1 MTKLRIFSALLN
13 RSDRRKGILVIF
25 LVTAGSLLDFVSLA
39 SFLPLIYVII
49 NPGQIESNDYINT
62 VYKALNF
69 SSPSTL
75 IITFTLCVLVF
86 TLIKNLAA
94 HRIAQAKARYIFT
107 IGSQISSLALSRYMK
122 ASYLKFT
129 QIDYTQELNRIA
141 IVPITFANNIISPLA
156 TLLSEGLVFVLLI
169 ACLIF
174 YDIQTFTVVIIVL
187 TPFSLLYFMRR
198 NSLRKISQDLM
209 TKYPLSLK
217 YALQVVEGLFEI
229 RAFNKEGYFKKRFN
243 ELSRSLSL
251 TFAKDHT
258 TQTGASRITEVIAA
272 LIICSLIIFAV
283 VTSQDYRHTI
293 LLLGVYAGASFRMI
307 PSLNRMIGAG
317 IQIRKHEHLFQE
329 LTDLVDTEPLVNKPT
344 GTKANF
350 ATTLELVDLSYQY
363 PNGGRVIDHVS
374 LLIRKGEK
382 IALMGKSGTGKTT
395 LLLILL
401 QFLTEYK
408 GKVLLDGIEIQPANR
423 KAWQNILGYVP
434 QNPLLLDGTI
444 VENIAF
450 GIPPEEIDIKKIDQ
464 LIHDLDLDEMVKA
477 LPEGADTPI
486 GEKGIKLSGGQRQR
500 LSIARAL
507 YANAE
512 ILLLD
517 EVTNQ
522 LDMNTEREIL
532 MLFEKESMSN
542 KTILMVTHQQDL
554 TLKFD
559 RTIRFENG
567 ILFDSSLEKSS
578 R

>member
-1 MTKLRIFSALLN
+1 
-13 RSDRRKGILVIF
+13 
-25 LVTAGSLLDFVSLA
+25 
-39 SFLPLIYVII
+39 
-49 NPGQIESNDYINT
+49 
-62 VYKALNF
+62 
-69 SSPSTL
+69 
-75 IITFTLCVLVF
+75 
-86 TLIKNLAA
+86 
-94 HRIAQAKARYIFT
+94 
-107 IGSQISSLALSRYMK
+107 
-122 ASYLKFT
+122 
-129 QIDYTQELNRIA
+129 
-141 IVPITFANNIISPLA
+141 
-156 TLLSEGLVFVLLI
+156 
-169 ACLIF
+169 
-174 YDIQTFTVVIIVL
+174 
-187 TPFSLLYFMRR
+187 
-198 NSLRKISQDLM
+198 
-209 TKYPLSLK
+209 
-217 YALQVVEGLFEI
+217 
-229 RAFNKEGYFKKRFN
+229 
-243 ELSRSLSL
+243 
-251 TFAKDHT
+251 
-258 TQTGASRITEVIAA
+258 
-272 LIICSLIIFAV
+272 
-283 VTSQDYRHTI
+283 

>member
-1 MTKLRIFSALLN
+1 
-13 RSDRRKGILVIF
+13 
-25 LVTAGSLLDFVSLA
+25 
-39 SFLPLIYVII
+39 
-49 NPGQIESNDYINT
+49 
-62 VYKALNF
+62 
-69 SSPSTL
+69 
-75 IITFTLCVLVF
+75 
-86 TLIKNLAA
+86 
-94 HRIAQAKARYIFT
+94 
-107 IGSQISSLALSRYMK
+107 
-122 ASYLKFT
+122 
-129 QIDYTQELNRIA
+129 
-141 IVPITFANNIISPLA
+141 
-156 TLLSEGLVFVLLI
+156 
-169 ACLIF
+169 
-174 YDIQTFTVVIIVL
+174 
-187 TPFSLLYFMRR
+187 
-198 NSLRKISQDLM
+198 
-209 TKYPLSLK
+209 
-217 YALQVVEGLFEI
+217 
-229 RAFNKEGYFKKRFN
+229 
-243 ELSRSLSL
+243 
-251 TFAKDHT
+251 
-258 TQTGASRITEVIAA
+258 
-272 LIICSLIIFAV
+272 
-283 VTSQDYRHTI
+283 
-293 LLLGVYAGASFRMI
+293 
-307 PSLNRMIGAG
+307 
-317 IQIRKHEHLFQE
+317 
-329 LTDLVDTEPLVNKPT
+329 
-344 GTKANF
+344 
-350 ATTLELVDLSYQY
+350 
-363 PNGGRVIDHVS
+363 
-374 LLIRKGEK
+374 
-382 IALMGKSGTGKTT
+382 MGKSGTGKTT